1 MKNIFS
7 DLKVVE
13 LASVLAGPAV
23 GMFFAELGADVVK
36 IENTNGG
43 DLTRKWKQKE
53 EDPDAPASSYYY
65 SVNWNKKVL
74 FRDLRQQQDF
84 DEVLE
89 FISMA
94 DVLITNFKHGDD
106 IKFGLTK
113 DFLRARF
120 PKLIIGDIK
129 GFEDSGRVAYDAVLQ
144 AETGFMSMNGTI
156 PSGPLKM
163 PVALIDIL
171 AAHQLK
177 EGILIALINKLK
189 TNVGAYVQVT
199 LFGAAVASLAN
210 QASNYLNQHTIPKRE
225 GSLHPNIAPYG
236 EIIKTGSGDEII
248 LAVGTDPQ
256 FKNLCFALK
265 VDKLSDDSRFSSNSF
280 RILNREMLL
289 ELLNKSS
296 INFDTQELLSAFEHL
311 QVPAGLIRNLKQVFE
326 EPSAQKLI
334 LEQEELDGSISKRVS
349 TVAFKI
355 EF

>member
-53 EDPDAPASSYYY
+53 EDQNAPASSYYY
-65 SVNWNKKVL
+65 SVNWNKKVI
-74 FRDLRQQQDF
+74 FRDLKQQQDF

-89 FISMA
+89 LISVA
-94 DVLITNFKHGDD
+94 DILITNFKPGDD

-113 DFLRARF
+113 DFLRNRF

-129 GFEDSGRVAYDAVLQ
+129 GFEDGSRVAYDAVLQ
-144 AETGFMSMNGTI
+144 AETGFMSMNGTAS
-156 PSGPLKM
+156 SGPLKM

-177 EGILIALINKLK
+177 EGILIALLNKLK
-189 TNVGAYVQVT
+189 TNVGAYVQVS
-199 LFGAAVASLAN
+199 LFSAAIASLAN
-210 QASNYLNQHTIPKRE
+210 QAANYLNQHTIPKRE

-236 EIIKTGSGDEII
+236 EIIKTRSGDEII
-248 LAVGTDPQ
+248 LAVGTDSQ
-256 FKNLCFALK
+256 FKSLCFALNIE
-265 VDKLSDDSRFSSNSF
+265 DLSQDYRFSNNSA
-280 RILNREMLL
+280 RILNRSLL
-289 ELLNKSS
+289 LKYLNECSIEYDTQDLLN
-296 INFDTQELLSAFEHL
+296 AFENL
-311 QVPAGLIRNLKQVFE
+311 NVPAGLIRNLKQVFDQ
-326 EPSAQKLI
+326 SSSQKMI
-334 LEQEELDGSISKRVS
+334 LEQEENDGSISKRVS